1 MFKNLL
7 NLKELNIIK
16 TSGEFNILIN
26 ENQFITS
33 HNFARISD
41 FIFSETLTQ
50 SQYKKINRNDRKNEI
65 LGLGNNQITYQATD
79 IILNENDLIF
89 CNSSRIELLFYYLS
103 NVENLKNI
111 KLITHQTDLT
121 IDKKLFIKNQ
131 NVFLNGTVL
140 TLVFSIKI

>member
-1 MFKNLL
+1 MI
-7 NLKELNIIK
+7 E
-16 TSGEFNILIN
+16 
-26 ENQFITS
+26 
-33 HNFARISD
+33 
-41 FIFSETLTQ
+41 
-50 SQYKKINRNDRKNEI
+50 KNEI

-121 IDKKLFIKNQ
+121 IDKTFLKNQ